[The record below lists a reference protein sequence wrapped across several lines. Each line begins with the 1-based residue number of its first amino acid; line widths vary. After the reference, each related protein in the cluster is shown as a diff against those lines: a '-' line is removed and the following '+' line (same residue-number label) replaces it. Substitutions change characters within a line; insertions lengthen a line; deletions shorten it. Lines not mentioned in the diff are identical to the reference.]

1 MLCTMEQCNLVAD
14 FHITDVGSRQLSLYI
29 TCVKSTPVFF
39 SAPSSATQKVVAP
52 IGTRAVVG
60 IGLRLRH
67 QLNVFDRYERM
78 RENCDLRGGIYNSRQ
93 RSLDLRQACRPRAV

>member
-39 SAPSSATQKVVAP
+39 SAPSSAP
-52 IGTRAVVG
+52 
-60 IGLRLRH
+60 
-67 QLNVFDRYERM
+67 
-78 RENCDLRGGIYNSRQ
+78 
-93 RSLDLRQACRPRAV
+93 